1 MNVNPMDAQ
10 EDFMEISKDI
20 EQAWRIVT
28 RPQNYSR
35 YRVKKA
41 ENLLYDTKLKILSSI
56 DMEATDEE
64 MQICEDLMLGF
75 YHYDGTLVIPDSPED
90 VKLN

>member
-1 MNVNPMDAQ
+1 
-10 EDFMEISKDI
+10 MEISKDI